1 MKNLIVFLN
10 ALPRFSLNIKMPLF
24 VKSSDDHLGGLYY
37 LLTNEIQCLILFTLM
52 YQLEYI
58 SPQYMSVKQ
67 HMAEFAMKIT
77 IILLIVAFGPQS
89 Q

>member
-24 VKSSDDHLGGLYY
+24 VKSGDDHLGGLYY

-52 YQLEYI
+52 YQLESWRI
-58 SPQYMSVKQ
+58 CNPRTS
-67 HMAEFAMKIT
+67 ALNT
-77 IILLIVAFGPQS
+77 
-89 Q
+89 

>member
-52 YQLEYI
+52 YLLESWRI
-58 SPQYMSVKQ
+58 CNPRTS
-67 HMAEFAMKIT
+67 ALNT
-77 IILLIVAFGPQS
+77 
-89 Q
+89 